1 MKTYINETI
10 KINHISD
17 DLYDMLKDFLEDN
30 KIDYEELE
38 TESYTIDE
46 RNEDEK
52 YDDWL
57 WTLGERQ
64 YEEKREEQIKVN

>member
-1 MKTYINETI
+1 MKTYITETI
-10 KINHISD
+10 KISHISD

-46 RNEDEK
+46 RSEDEK
-52 YDDWL
+52 YDEWL
-57 WTLGERQ
+57 SSLADDYNDEVKMGLR
-64 YEEKREEQIKVN
+64 

>member
-1 MKTYINETI
+1 MKTYITETI
-10 KINHISD
+10 KIKHMSE

-38 TESYTIDE
+38 CEDYTIDE
-46 RNEDEK
+46 RTEDEK

-57 WTLGERQ
+57 WTLADNHNDED
-64 YEEKREEQIKVN
+64 KMNLI